1 MPKVRRSRKPP
12 PDGWELIEPTL
23 EELEQK
29 MREAETESHEGKRKV
44 EALWPIF
51 KIHNQ
56 KSRYIYDLFHRR
68 KAISRELYDFCLQEK
83 IADQNLIA
91 KWKKQGYENLCC
103 LRCIQT
109 RDTNFGTSCICRVPK
124 SKLEEDACLNLS
136 TNNPNVSHSPT
147 QNNLNSPN
155 NDGWT
160 HQAEKRNRSSSS
172 EPSSPTQNT
181 NRHKKLFISRN
192 RFDVLSQN
200 ETIEVNTIT
209 PNPDP
214 DVSSPEANTSQ
225 TSQPK
230 LKNHPINFNKQPVQS
245 KNHSKDFFG

>member
-1 MPKVRRSRKPP
+1 
-12 PDGWELIEPTL
+12 
-23 EELEQK
+23 

-124 SKLEEDACLNLS
+124 SKLEEGRIVECVHCGCRGCS
-136 TNNPNVSHSPT
+136 
-147 QNNLNSPN
+147 
-155 NDGWT
+155 G
-160 HQAEKRNRSSSS
+160 
-172 EPSSPTQNT
+172 
-181 NRHKKLFISRN
+181 
-192 RFDVLSQN
+192 
-200 ETIEVNTIT
+200 
-209 PNPDP
+209 
-214 DVSSPEANTSQ
+214 
-225 TSQPK
+225 
-230 LKNHPINFNKQPVQS
+230 
-245 KNHSKDFFG
+245 